1 MDCPERTSTIV
12 LSTERQVDS
21 EHTQV
26 LLKPHL
32 YSRRLAALATDK
44 AAFEAS
50 LLAELRRAI
59 KVELEKKYFTGSGS
73 SDQPLGILNT
83 PGLQTKTFASALPS
97 YNDVVFMIGQL
108 AAADGDLAQSRFF
121 MHPTTM
127 TTLLRTLIANG
138 SGETAVVAEGGT
150 YRLGGI
156 EIHSSTAVTEN
167 KIVLADMSAVTLL
180 NYGPPQLIVD
190 AFSNGKS
197 TTGQTELIVQNYVDS
212 MIRDRNLVVVGST

>member
-1 MDCPERTSTIV
+1 
-12 LSTERQVDS
+12 
-21 EHTQV
+21 
-26 LLKPHL
+26 
-32 YSRRLAALATDK
+32 
-44 AAFEAS
+44 
-50 LLAELRRAI
+50 
-59 KVELEKKYFTGSGS
+59 
-73 SDQPLGILNT
+73 
-83 PGLQTKTFASALPS
+83 
-97 YNDVVFMIGQL
+97 
-108 AAADGDLAQSRFF
+108 

-190 AFSNGKS
+190 AFSGGKS
-197 TTGQTELIVQNYVDS
+197 TTGQTELIIQNYVDS